1 MAQTVKV
8 TVFKDVHLSAILD
21 KRYVTKTTTCDMVYN
36 QDGIAIFRQC
46 NLRNLRNAA
55 YFFDVIFVAQHDE
68 HPEFIVST
76 SSNANTD
83 LKKVTQLERQTKIE
97 LINKIKAEWGIDL
110 MKRPA

>member
-8 TVFKDVHLSAILD
+8 DVMKDVQLSSILD
-21 KRYVTKTTTCDMVYN
+21 KCYVTKTTTCDMVYN

-55 YFFDVIFVAQHDE
+55 YYYDVMFVAQHDE
-68 HPEFIVST
+68 RPEFIIST

-83 LKKVTQLERQTKIE
+83 LKKVKLLERQTKIE
-97 LINKIKAEWGIDL
+97 LINKIKTEWGIDL